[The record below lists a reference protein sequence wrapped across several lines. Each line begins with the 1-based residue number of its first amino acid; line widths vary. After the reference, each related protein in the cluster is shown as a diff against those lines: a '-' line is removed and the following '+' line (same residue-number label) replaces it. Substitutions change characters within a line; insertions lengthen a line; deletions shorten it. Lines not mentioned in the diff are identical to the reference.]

1 MTTYIYEFFVPNERH
16 SVSNSTNFIKLT
28 KQEIEEKQLYLS
40 EIWSCKVDEVRYELE
55 IKKVLNYKWRI

>member
-40 EIWSCKVDEVRYELE
+40 EIWSCKVDEVRYELME
-55 IKKVLNYKWRI
+55 IYNFAYCM